1 MHPLK
6 EFAGLIKANLA
17 NLAVTQARLLT
28 DRSDDDQSTPQDDR
42 IMAARKLLNAVVDSC
57 EAQTSAPLL
66 EIFNSRM
73 QVNRA
78 EVEPNNVLAKYAL
91 IELECLGQTLNPVVT
106 SLEAGK
112 LFWRLL
118 GETRTVIIDSFS
130 FSEPHSPV
138 TLAPATSKSQGLQAN
153 LPYSAEF
160 FNTII
165 NSIAD
170 PVFAKDEA
178 HRWILLNDSMLDFM
192 GGRREDLLGKSDYDI
207 FPKEE
212 ADVFWEQDDKVFAS
226 SQPIENE
233 EYFTDTH
240 GNRHVISTKKA
251 AYQLP
256 DGQKFLTGTIRDITE
271 RKQIE
276 QALRDSVRESERL
289 STAIS
294 NASIGVAISD
304 PHQPDNPIIYVNP
317 AFTKLT
323 GYSEEETIGSN
334 CRFLQ
339 GPDTDPLA
347 VDVIR
352 TAIEQRKSCS
362 VVLLNYRKDRTPFWN
377 ELAINPV
384 FDEDGQL
391 INFIGIQMDVTARQQ
406 AENTLL
412 GRASELETVAQ
423 VSIATS
429 TILDVNQLL
438 LEVVELSKSRFN
450 LYHAHIYVIDE
461 QTGNLDLTAGAGE
474 VGQTM
479 VEQGWRIPVDHEHSL
494 VARAARQR
502 QAVIVDDVRQEPDFL
517 PNPLLPNTRSEMAVP
532 MIVGD
537 KLLGVLDVQSDR
549 VGRFTQE
556 DALVKT
562 TLASQVAV
570 ALQNA
575 IQYQE
580 TQKALLE
587 IKQSQDLL
595 RTVIDATPD
604 WIFIKDRQHRYQ
616 LVNKGYS
623 DSMGIPVD
631 AFVNKDDLDIG
642 FPEDIVKGNPDE
654 GITGFWPDDDEI
666 FATGQIKL
674 IDVEP
679 AEIDG
684 EQLYLSTVKV
694 PVRNSEGDIWGVL
707 GYVRDITE
715 REQLLAETR
724 QLYEA
729 STALNNADSYL
740 DVIQVIRTYTIAA
753 EADYISIGHFGQV
766 IPIGDAVPDTVSM
779 LARWSNV
786 SESLVRSEYDTNEF
800 PGLKKYIQ
808 PVPVV
813 IDDFSQET
821 IDANTKALYD
831 SLNAKTLVYV
841 PIAVAGQWNGF
852 FAIIYQQ
859 QKSFSEADMQHI
871 LVIAGQVSVAVQ
883 NLFNLEQAQQNAR
896 EAEQRRQQL
905 AHYSERL
912 HHLQDI
918 TRTMGREPKPS
929 LAIYQ
934 KTLGEMAQ
942 LIQARYA
949 ALALFNEKGEY
960 NHFLYYG
967 ISEEEA
973 KLVGDWPTGKGLL
986 GVSLKEGQ
994 VLRINNIEHDERS
1007 ITVPEHHPQM
1017 TSFLGVPVIFQDQN
1031 LGRIYFTN
1039 HLAGEFGPDDEA
1051 LAAGFAA
1058 SLAGTIQSAKLFD
1071 TIQKRAKELEIVS
1084 ELGIQISTVLD
1095 PNLLLSSV
1103 VDLSL
1108 ESFDLCL
1115 VQVYLFDE
1123 AHNSLEL
1130 AVASGKY
1137 DQTVYEGLTIA
1148 FDEEHSPIA
1157 QAARTREAVFID
1169 NLQQKPDVLR
1179 LSQFP
1184 YAQAEIATPLIS
1196 GQNLLGILD
1205 VQTDVPNRFTDEDVQ
1220 IQKILAGQVAIALDN
1235 VHLFEQL
1242 QRRALREQTIREITE
1257 KMRAATDLKQL
1268 VKATANELG
1277 ERLSAGHVFI
1287 ELGVQKETS
1296 VADTDITANGQHT

>member
-17 NLAVTQARLLT
+17 NLAITQARLLT
-28 DRSDDDQSTPQDDR
+28 DRSGDDQSTPSGDQ
-42 IMAARKLLNAVVDSC
+42 IMAARKLLNAVVDAC
-57 EAQTSAPLL
+57 EARTSAPLL
-66 EIFNSRM
+66 EIFDPHQ
-73 QVNRA
+73 QVNRSKTG
-78 EVEPNNVLAKYAL
+78 PNNISAKYAL

-112 LFWRLL
+112 FFWQLL
-118 GETRTVIIDSFS
+118 GETRTVIIDSFT
-130 FSEPHSPV
+130 FSEPRSSVTVAPV
-138 TLAPATSKSQGLQAN
+138 SLEPQALQAD

-192 GGRREDLLGKSDYDI
+192 GGKREDLLGKSDYD
-207 FPKEE
+207 FVPKEE
-212 ADVFWEQDDKVFAS
+212 ADVFWAQDDQVFAS
-226 SQPIENE
+226 DQPIENE
-233 EYFTDTH
+233 EVLTDTY

-256 DGQKFLTGTIRDITE
+256 NGQKILTGIIRDITE

-276 QALRDSVRESERL
+276 QALRDSLRENERL

-294 NASIGVAISD
+294 NASIGVVISD

-317 AFTKLT
+317 AFTKIT
-323 GYSEEETIGSN
+323 GYSEEQVIGSN
-334 CRFLQ
+334 LRFLQ

-347 VDVIR
+347 VDVVR
-352 TAIEQRKSCS
+352 TAIKERKSCS
-362 VVLLNYRKDRTPFWN
+362 VVLLNYREDGTPFWN
-377 ELAINPV
+377 ELTVNPV

-391 INFIGIQMDVTARQQ
+391 INYVGIQMDVSARQQ
-406 AENTLL
+406 AEDTLL
-412 GRASELETVAQ
+412 RRASELETVAQ

-438 LEVVELSKSRFN
+438 KEVVELTKGRFD
-450 LYHAHIYVIDE
+450 LYHTHIYLVDE
-461 QTGNLDLTAGAGE
+461 QEKYLGLTVGAGE
-474 VGQTM
+474 VGQTL
-479 VEQGWRIPVDHEHSL
+479 VEQGWRISIDREDSL
-494 VARAARQR
+494 VARAARRR
-502 QAVIVDDVRQEPDFL
+502 QAVIVKDVRQEPGFL
-517 PNPLLPNTRSEMAVP
+517 PNPLLPDTRSEMAVP

-537 KLLGVLDVQSDR
+537 KLLGVLDVQSNR
-549 VGRFTQE
+549 VGRFTKE
-556 DALVKT
+556 DALIKT

-575 IQYQE
+575 TQYQQ
-580 TQKALLE
+580 TQKALE
-587 IKQSQDLL
+587 EMKRSQDLL

-616 LVNKGYS
+616 LVNKGYA
-623 DSMGIPVD
+623 DSMGLPLD
-631 AFVNKDDLDIG
+631 AFINKDDLELG
-642 FPEDIVKGNPDE
+642 FPDEIVKGNPDK
-654 GITGFWPDDDEI
+654 GIVGFWNYDNQVFD
-666 FATGQIKL
+666 TGQTIF
-674 IDVEP
+674 IDIEP
-679 AEIDG
+679 AEING
-684 EQLYLSTVKV
+684 ERVFQNTIKV
-694 PVRNSEGDIWGVL
+694 PVWDNHGHIQGVL

-715 REQLLAETR
+715 RERLLAETR

-729 STALNNADSYL
+729 SAALNKANSYL
-740 DVIQVIRTYTIAA
+740 DVIEVIRTYTIAA
-753 EADYISIGHFGQV
+753 EADYISIGHFGRV
-766 IPIGDAVPDTVSM
+766 MPIGDAVPDTVNM

-786 SESLVRSEYDTNEF
+786 SGSLVRSEYDANEF
-800 PGLKKYIQ
+800 PGFKKYIQ

-813 IDDFSQET
+813 IEDFSQET
-821 IDANTKALYD
+821 IDAKTRALYD

-852 FAIIYQQ
+852 FAIIYQR
-859 QKSFSEADMQHI
+859 QKLFSEEEMQQTLAVATQI
-871 LVIAGQVSVAVQ
+871 SVAVQ
-883 NLFNLEQAQQNAR
+883 NLYNLEQAQQNAS
-896 EAEQRRQQL
+896 EAEHGRQQL
-905 AHYSERL
+905 AQHSERL
-912 HHLQDI
+912 QHLQEI
-918 TRTMGREPKPS
+918 TRAMGREPKPS
-929 LAIYQ
+929 LATYQ
-934 KTLGEMAQ
+934 DTLGNMAQ

-967 ISEEEA
+967 ISQEEA
-973 KLVGDWPTGKGLL
+973 KIIGDWPTGKGLL
-986 GVSLKEGQ
+986 GDLLKEGQ
-994 VLRINNIEHDERS
+994 PLRIKKIEHDKRS
-1007 ITVPEHHPQM
+1007 ATLPDHHPQM
-1017 TSFLGVPVIFQDQN
+1017 TSFLGVPISFQDQN

-1051 LAAGFAA
+1051 LAMSFAA
-1058 SLAGTIQSAKLFD
+1058 SLAGTLQSAKLFE

-1103 VDLSL
+1103 VDLTL
-1108 ESFDLCL
+1108 ESFNLCL
-1115 VQVYLFDE
+1115 VQVYLFNE
-1123 AHNSLEL
+1123 TNNSLEL

-1137 DQTVYEGLTIA
+1137 DQTVYEGITIA
-1148 FDEEHSPIA
+1148 FNEEHSPIA
-1157 QAARTREAVFID
+1157 QAARTREAILID
-1169 NLQQKPDVLR
+1169 NLQQKPDVVR

-1196 GQNLLGILD
+1196 GQNLLGVLD
-1205 VQTDVPNRFTDEDVQ
+1205 VQTDEPNRFTDEDVQ
-1220 IQKILAGQVAIALDN
+1220 IQKILAGEVAIALDN

-1257 KMRAATDLKQL
+1257 KMRAATNLKQL
-1268 VKATANELG
+1268 VKATAEELG
-1277 ERLSAGHVFI
+1277 ARLSAGHVFI
-1287 ELGVQKETS
+1287 ELGIQPETS
-1296 VADTDITANGQHT
+1296 VADTDVTTNGQHS